1 MNFEII
7 TAPLIGAAI
16 GLITNGIAIKMM
28 FRPWKAVYIGKFRLP
43 FTPGLIPKEQ
53 ARIAKAVGKVVGNNL
68 LDNDT
73 IRKNLISDDVKEK
86 LFSLIDEK
94 LASLSESEQ
103 TLSEFLDSKNLLEKA
118 DEKEL
123 SLRGTISDTVTRK
136 LISSGTSASMVDFA
150 SEELVKNANPMIAGI
165 ASKAISSARDSIIK
179 KIDEMITEKA
189 PDIISGLID
198 TEYDKYKNKPLS
210 EFIASLTE
218 KFPDFK
224 EQLWSIFCSFADKKL
239 GSALNNFNIQGIV
252 EQKIN
257 EFDLPELE
265 KLIMS
270 IAKKELHALVALGG
284 ILGMLMGF
292 LNLLVN

>member
-1 MNFEII
+1 MNIEII

-28 FRPWKAVYIGKFRLP
+28 FRPWKAIYIGKFKVP

-53 ARIAKAVGKVVGNNL
+53 SRIAKAVGKVVGNNL

-73 IRKNLISDDVKEK
+73 IMKNLLSDTTKERV
-86 LFSLIDEK
+86 FSILDEK
-94 LASLSESEQ
+94 TAALSDSTQ
-103 TLSEFLDSKNLLEKA
+103 TLAEFLDSKNLLDKI
-118 DEKEL
+118 DEKEK
-123 SLRGTISDTVTRK
+123 SAKYTVSDAISQK
-136 LISSGTSASMVDFA
+136 LISSGVGASMVDFA

-179 KIDEMITEKA
+179 KIEEMIREKA
-189 PDIISGLID
+189 PDILADIID
-198 TEYDKYKNKPLS
+198 KEYCKFKDKPVS
-210 EFIASLTE
+210 EFINYITE
-218 KFPDFK
+218 KFPDYK
-224 EQLWSIFCSFADKKL
+224 EQLWNIICSFADKKL
-239 GSALNNFNIQGIV
+239 GSALSSFNIEGIV

-257 EFDLPELE
+257 DFDLPELE

-284 ILGMLMGF
+284 ILGLLMGF
-292 LNLLVN
+292 LNLIVS